1 MWRIFTRKDAQ
12 KDDMIMLLQVLHVL
26 FLGATKSYTLCRLVG
41 LVVESEVHRNTSAY
55 QQVMAK
61 LVNNITFL

>member
-1 MWRIFTRKDAQ
+1 MWRIFSRKDAQ

-26 FLGATKSYTLCRLVG
+26 FLEATKSYTLCRLVG

-55 QQVMAK
+55 
-61 LVNNITFL
+61 